1 MTWLLISALFLGG
14 CTDEQPPEPAAESA
28 QQAAPGATESL
39 PSLPP
44 DYPQSAITPVLPA
57 AEVPLTEPGVPAVEL
72 LPVVIPEMPA
82 PAEFAQPPLRVPVLS
97 IIIDDIGQSRVAGER
112 VIALP
117 GQVALAIMPFTP
129 NAQLLARLA
138 AEAGKPV
145 MLHLPMESMASLSMG
160 GGGLDTQMSRSV
172 FDARLQASLNAF
184 SPIQGVNNHMGSK
197 LTADRERMDW
207 LMAQLAA
214 RQLFFVDSRTTKD
227 TQAAFAAQALNVD
240 SVSRD
245 VFLDNERSTAG
256 LEQEFKRALALA
268 RKQGSAV
275 LIGHPYPES
284 LSFLERR
291 LPELEEREGVRL
303 VSVQALLTRPH

>member
-1 MTWLLISALFLGG
+1 MAWLLISALFLGG

-28 QQAAPGATESL
+28 QQAAPVASEPLSPL
-39 PSLPP
+39 PT
-44 DYPQSAITPVLPA
+44 DAPQSPVPPA
-57 AEVPLTEPGVPAVEL
+57 AEVLLTEPGVPAVEL

-82 PAEFAQPPLRVPVLS
+82 PAEFAQPSLRVPVLS

-117 GQVALAIMPFTP
+117 GRVALAIMPFTP

-138 AEAGKPV
+138 AEAGNPV

-160 GGGLDTQMSRSV
+160 EGGLDTQMGRSV

>member
-28 QQAAPGATESL
+28 QQAAPVASEPLSPL
-39 PSLPP
+39 PT
-44 DYPQSAITPVLPA
+44 DAPQSPVPPA
-57 AEVPLTEPGVPAVEL
+57 AEVLLTEPGVPAVEL

-82 PAEFAQPPLRVPVLS
+82 PAEFAQPSLRVPVLS

-117 GQVALAIMPFTP
+117 GRVALAIMPFTP

-138 AEAGKPV
+138 AEAGNPV

-160 GGGLDTQMSRSV
+160 EGGLDTQMGRSV

>member
-1 MTWLLISALFLGG
+1 MAWLLISALFLGG

-28 QQAAPGATESL
+28 QQAAPVASEPLSPL
-39 PSLPP
+39 PT
-44 DYPQSAITPVLPA
+44 DAPQSPVPPA
-57 AEVPLTEPGVPAVEL
+57 AEVLLTEPGVPAVEL

-82 PAEFAQPPLRVPVLS
+82 PAEFAQPSLRVPVLS

-117 GQVALAIMPFTP
+117 GRVALAIMPLTP

-138 AEAGKPV
+138 TEAGKPV

-160 GGGLDTQMSRSV
+160 EGGLDTQMSRSV

>member
-1 MTWLLISALFLGG
+1 
-14 CTDEQPPEPAAESA
+14 
-28 QQAAPGATESL
+28 
-39 PSLPP
+39 
-44 DYPQSAITPVLPA
+44 
-57 AEVPLTEPGVPAVEL
+57 VPAVEL

-82 PAEFAQPPLRVPVLS
+82 PAAFAQPSLRVPVLS

-117 GQVALAIMPFTP
+117 GRVALAIMPFTP

-138 AEAGKPV
+138 AEAGNPV

-160 GGGLDTQMSRSV
+160 EGGLDTQMGRSV

>member
-1 MTWLLISALFLGG
+1 MAWLLISALFLGG

-28 QQAAPGATESL
+28 QQAAPVASEPLSPL
-39 PSLPP
+39 PT
-44 DYPQSAITPVLPA
+44 DAPQSPVPPA
-57 AEVPLTEPGVPAVEL
+57 AEVLLTEPGVPAVEL

-82 PAEFAQPPLRVPVLS
+82 PAAFAQPSLRVPVLS

-117 GQVALAIMPFTP
+117 GRVALAIMPFTP

-138 AEAGKPV
+138 AEAGNPV

-160 GGGLDTQMSRSV
+160 EGGLDTQMGRSV

-240 SVSRD
+240 SVSRA

>member
-1 MTWLLISALFLGG
+1 MAWLLISALFLGG

-28 QQAAPGATESL
+28 QQAAPVASEPLSPL
-39 PSLPP
+39 PT
-44 DYPQSAITPVLPA
+44 DAPQSPVPPA
-57 AEVPLTEPGVPAVEL
+57 AEVLLTEPGVPAVEL

-82 PAEFAQPPLRVPVLS
+82 PAAFAQPPLRVPVLS

-138 AEAGKPV
+138 AEAGNPV

-160 GGGLDTQMSRSV
+160 EGGLDTQMGRSV